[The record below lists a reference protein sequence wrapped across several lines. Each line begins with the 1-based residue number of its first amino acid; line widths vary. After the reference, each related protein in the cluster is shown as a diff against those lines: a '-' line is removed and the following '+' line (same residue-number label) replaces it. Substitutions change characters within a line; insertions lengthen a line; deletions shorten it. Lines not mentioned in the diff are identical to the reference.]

1 MDDQGFAGLSRTLA
15 RLSTSRRQFL
25 KRLAGGTAGSL
36 LALAGP
42 GRSSPREARMPH
54 VAAWESQTEHMA
66 TSTTADPTF
75 VDPTASIFNSE
86 HVTLGQLVY
95 VAPFAKLFAG
105 SDREHGIAIGNETNV
120 QDSVVLAASGG
131 SIHLGAQVIVAH
143 GANVKGP
150 ARLGTEGHCPDGG
163 TVCPCFVGFNA
174 EVDGAVIEKDA
185 MVSSLARVA
194 PGVTI
199 PSGRSVLPGKNVT
212 SNAEVAAKTV
222 PVTEADR
229 AFMHGVIEV
238 NVAFARQYTKLA
250 DEDPGNVYGINYDPG
265 NTAFNPTRDLP
276 TLDGKQTRDPSFRN
290 RIIGNVR
297 LADDQKMLDRVLR
310 SSISLRADEGEPFD
324 VGNIAFM
331 DDQTTFHALEHSH
344 LHLGARGHY
353 GAHSLVHGGP
363 NPEDPTST
371 GANFTLGGQAVF
383 FRSRAGSNCRIG
395 VKSLVQQS
403 NLPDGTV
410 IPDHTVMI
418 NNEVVGRVEW

>member
-1 MDDQGFAGLSRTLA
+1 MA
-15 RLSTSRRQFL
+15 
-25 KRLAGGTAGSL
+25 
-36 LALAGP
+36 
-42 GRSSPREARMPH
+42 SSPT
-54 VAAWESQTEHMA
+54 V
-66 TSTTADPTF
+66 DPTF
-75 VDPTASIFNSE
+75 IDPTVSIVNRE
-86 HVTLGQLVY
+86 HVTLGQLIY
-95 VAPFAKLFAG
+95 IAPFARLFAG
-105 SDREHGIAIGNETNV
+105 SDWEHGIVIGNETNV
-120 QDSVVLAASGG
+120 QDSVALAAGGG

-150 ARLGTEGHCPDGG
+150 SRLGTEGHCPDGG

-199 PSGRSVLPGKNVT
+199 PSGRSVLPGKNVA
-212 SNAEVAAKTV
+212 SNAEVAAKTI

-250 DEDPGNVYGINYDPG
+250 GEDPSNVYGINYDPG
-265 NTAFNPTRDLP
+265 NTPFNPTRDLP
-276 TLDGKQTRDPSFRN
+276 TLDGKQTRDPGFRN

-297 LADDQKMLDRVLR
+297 LADDQKMLNRVLR
-310 SSISLRADEGEPFD
+310 SNISLRADEGEPFD
-324 VGNIAFM
+324 VGTIAFM
-331 DDQTTFHALEHSH
+331 DHQTTFHALEHSH
-344 LHLGARGHY
+344 LQLGARGHY

-363 NPEDPTST
+363 NPEDPTTT
-371 GANFTLGGQAVF
+371 GANFTLGDQAVF
-383 FRSRAGSNCRIG
+383 FRSRAGGDCRIG

-403 NLPDGTV
+403 NLPNGTV
-410 IPDHTVMI
+410 IPDHTVII